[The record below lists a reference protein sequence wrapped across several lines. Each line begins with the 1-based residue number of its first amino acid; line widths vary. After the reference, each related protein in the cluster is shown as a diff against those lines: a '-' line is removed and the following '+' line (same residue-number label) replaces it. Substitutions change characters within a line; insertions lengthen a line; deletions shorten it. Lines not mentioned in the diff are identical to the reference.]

1 MVSALMLKHTMVQKN
16 SNRTQGKAFN
26 YILNEQSV
34 KGGVVS
40 PQCRVP
46 AHRSRSSSLS
56 LTVESALESFDFL
69 NTSDFDD
76 DDTGDDA
83 GTLSRSVFIDMEPE
97 RIG

>member
-1 MVSALMLKHTMVQKN
+1 MSSLFVIFGFTLDV
-16 SNRTQGKAFN
+16 FD
-26 YILNEQSV
+26 EQSV
-34 KGGVVS
+34 KGVVS

-83 GTLSRSVFIDMEPE
+83 GTLSRSVFIDMESE

>member
-1 MVSALMLKHTMVQKN
+1 MSSLFVIFGFTLDV
-16 SNRTQGKAFN
+16 FD
-26 YILNEQSV
+26 EQSV
-34 KGGVVS
+34 KGVVS

-83 GTLSRSVFIDMEPE
+83 GTLSRSVFIDMESE
-97 RIG
+97 RIGLV